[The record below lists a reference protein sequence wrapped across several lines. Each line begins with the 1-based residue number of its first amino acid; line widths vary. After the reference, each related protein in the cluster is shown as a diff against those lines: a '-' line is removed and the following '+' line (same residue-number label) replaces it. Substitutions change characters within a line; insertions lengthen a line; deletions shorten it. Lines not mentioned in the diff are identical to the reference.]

1 MAVDNSPAQQR
12 QSSGMGFTL
21 IELLVVIAVIAVL
34 IGLLVPALAGA
45 RRSAKKIVCMN
56 NIRQFVAADT
66 LYLNDNGRFPT
77 MSPFVPT
84 SITVDRLRQIGQ
96 YFDLTVPE
104 GDAIDWPKRPDQPEW
119 INCPFAQNSGFAEG
133 LTVGG
138 GLYTGYAYYG
148 GLERSDLVKNQ
159 LGTVENPGHAADDR
173 GFNRGVLWADILTEF
188 PTSDPRRF
196 EVFHTVPRAGSYSD
210 FRFHQ
215 PEVDGIHRGW
225 SDGSVEWV
233 PGSQIDLAS
242 PTSKDRR
249 LRTFLGSFFF

>member
-1 MAVDNSPAQQR
+1 
-12 QSSGMGFTL
+12 MGFTL
-21 IELLVVIAVIAVL
+21 IELLVVVAVIGVL
-34 IGLLVPALAGA
+34 IGLLVPALVGV
-45 RRSAKKIVCMN
+45 RRSAKKTVCMN

-66 LYLNDNGRFPT
+66 LYLSDNGRFPL

-84 SITVDRLRQIGQ
+84 SITVERLRQIGE
-96 YFDLTVPE
+96 YFDLALPE

-119 INCPFAQNSGFAEG
+119 INCPFAKDSGFAEG

-159 LGTVENPGHAADDR
+159 LGTVENPGHAAHER
-173 GFNRGVLWADILTEF
+173 GFNRGVLWADTLTEF
-188 PTSDPRRF
+188 PTSEPRRF
-196 EVFHTVPRAGSYSD
+196 ECFHTVKGAGSYSD
-210 FRFHQ
+210 FQFHR
-215 PEVDGIHRGW
+215 PEVEGIHRGW

-233 PGSQIDLAS
+233 PGSQIDLSS
-242 PTSKDRR
+242 PSSKDRR